1 MNGFLDETGNVVAF
15 ARSSD
20 PDTSHDAAQSIAP
33 RIRALQMAVLRFA
46 VGAGRFT
53 DPDMNAFFGVTSS
66 TYRTRRAELV
76 ERGMIR
82 DTGERRSLNG
92 ESGRRHAVWE
102 ATSLA
107 LATVASDE
115 RRAA

>member
-1 MNGFLDETGNVVAF
+1 MSGFLDDAGNVVAF
-15 ARSSD
+15 ARTTD
-20 PDTSHDAAQSIAP
+20 PDTSHEAAQSVAP

-46 VGAGRFT
+46 VSAGRFT
-53 DPDMNAFFGVTSS
+53 DPDMNAFFEVTSS

-76 ERGMIR
+76 DQGMIR

-92 ESGRRHAVWE
+92 EGGRKHAVWE

-107 LATVASDE
+107 LATVTSAD